1 MPKVIKPYRRGVAD
15 SGRLGLCPVEPNKNL
30 IWRTRTEYSE
40 ATEAK
45 KFDRR
50 RDRTCNLLIRS
61 QAPCHWASRPSYEEF
76 GRNVSSEQ
84 KLILGMDS

>member
-45 KFDRR
+45 
-50 RDRTCNLLIRS
+50 NLTDAGIEPAIS
-61 QAPCHWASRPSYEEF
+61 
-76 GRNVSSEQ
+76 
-84 KLILGMDS
+84 